1 MSAILPRD
9 FSSAPSMDSVQK
21 TQEAHKGFIEIS
33 TENPGK
39 GLPKLTTVA
48 KQMKE
53 SKALHALATIG
64 RVTAGTVGIVALIP
78 LVPVAMSLH
87 FFIAAVLAPAGDVV
101 NNAIKKYTGH
111 EIKQGSIGLADA
123 FLGLYFTSFELIGNW
138 MIGEKKSHPGV
149 QVAENSS
156 VPLEQAITPGSV
168 VITPRTSST
177 FKSSEHVK
185 EEEARLEEEEE
196 ELEHH
201 PLPAAAFFKADNE
214 EKEEAVHHQLAEKE
228 ENSSKAKKHP

>member
-9 FSSAPSMDSVQK
+9 FSSTPGMDSVQK
-21 TQEAHKGFIEIS
+21 TQGVKKDFIELS

-78 LVPVAMSLH
+78 LVPVAMGLH
-87 FFIAAVLAPAGDVV
+87 FFIAAALAPAGDVV
-101 NNAIKKYTGH
+101 NNAIKKSTGY
-111 EIKQGSIGLADA
+111 EIEKGSIGLADA
-123 FLGLYFTSFELIGNW
+123 FLGLYFTTFELIGNW

-156 VPLEQAITPGSV
+156 VPVEQAITPGSV
-168 VITPRTSST
+168 VITPKTSSS
-177 FKSSEHVK
+177 FKSSMQ
-185 EEEARLEEEEE
+185 AEEEEP

-201 PLPAAAFFKADNE
+201 PIPAVTFFKADNE
-214 EKEEAVHHQLAEKE
+214 EKREAALGLTERE
-228 ENSSKAKKHP
+228 ENSLKAKKHH